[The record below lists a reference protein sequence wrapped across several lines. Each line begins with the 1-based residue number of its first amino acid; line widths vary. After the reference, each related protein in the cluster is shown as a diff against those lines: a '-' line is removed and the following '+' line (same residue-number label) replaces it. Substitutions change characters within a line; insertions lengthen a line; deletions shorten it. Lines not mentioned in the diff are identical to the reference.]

1 MKKPLNCLLRK
12 CTILFGT
19 LFFLNFL
26 NAQVAGSLDLSFDT
40 SLGVN
45 SITSEVN
52 ESVQLPD
59 GKIMLVG
66 YFSSFGGNTDMNRI
80 AKLNSDGTLSTGFVS
95 GASAPSLTNSSFRLY
110 CLALQNDGKILIG
123 GKFTHYDGYVRN
135 CIARINQDGSIDPTF
150 DPGTGSGSLN
160 DVMDIQIQ
168 PDGKILVAG
177 KFYTFN
183 GYNYSGLV
191 RLNTDGSMD
200 NTFVNDTGNYD
211 FLINSISLQSD
222 GKIIAGGDFAWV
234 GTSNVRIVRFNTDGS
249 VDPTFNPNANS
260 SATNINRVL
269 VQPDGKILIAGLFSS
284 LNGNQSIK
292 NITRVDANGIVD
304 ATFNPGANPGGM
316 IYDIHL
322 DANGKITVVGS
333 FTTWN
338 NSLANRIVRLNAN
351 GSFDSGFNSGDGANN
366 SIFCVTNQS
375 DGKYLI
381 GGTYGQY
388 DNVSRKAFARLNG
401 NGTNEILNN
410 QISHF
415 TTYPNPFNE
424 SLAIESEKIMNDVSI
439 FDITGKEVFSKSVNT
454 QTLTINTN
462 KWKSGVYFVKIENQT
477 IKVIKE

>member
-1 MKKPLNCLLRK
+1 MKKRLNRICLIRANS
-12 CTILFGT
+12 ILA
-19 LFFLNFL
+19 LFFVNFL
-26 NAQVAGSLDLSFDT
+26 NAQIAGSLDLSFDPG
-40 SLGVN
+40 LGVN

-66 YFSSFGGNTDMNRI
+66 YFSSFGGDTNMNRI
-80 AKLNSDGTLSTGFVS
+80 AKLNSDGTPATGFVS

-177 KFYTFN
+177 KFWTFN

-191 RLNTDGSMD
+191 RLNPDGSMD
-200 NTFVNDTGNYD
+200 NSFVNDTGIYH

-222 GKIIAGGDFAWV
+222 GKIIAGGDFAYV
-234 GTSNVRIVRFNTDGS
+234 GTTNVRIVRFNTDGS

-284 LNGNQSIK
+284 LNGNQNIK
-292 NITRVDANGIVD
+292 NITRVDANGVVD

-322 DANGKITVVGS
+322 DANGKIVVVGF

-338 NSLANRIVRLNAN
+338 NSPANRIVRLNAN
-351 GSFDSGFNSGDGANN
+351 GSFDSSFNSGGGANN

-381 GGTYGQY
+381 GGAYGQY

-401 NGTNEILNN
+401 NGTNDILDNE
-410 QISHF
+410 F
-415 TTYPNPFNE
+415 TQFITYPNPFNE
-424 SLAIESEKIMNDVSI
+424 SLAIESENFIHDISVFDVS
-439 FDITGKEVFSKSVNT
+439 GKVVFSKSVNAHA
-454 QTLTINTN
+454 LKINTT
-462 KWKSGVYFVKIENQT
+462 KWKSGVYFIKMENQT

>member
-1 MKKPLNCLLRK
+1 MIKQKFKAIIWLVLIGLN
-12 CTILFGT
+12 TTFI
-19 LFFLNFL
+19 
-26 NAQVAGSLDLSFDT
+26 NAQIAGSLDLSFDPG
-40 SLGVN
+40 LGVN

-59 GKIMLVG
+59 GKILLVG

-80 AKLNSDGTLSTGFVS
+80 AKLNSDGTPATGFIS
-95 GASAPSLTNSSFRLY
+95 GVSAPSLASSSFRLY
-110 CLALQNDGKILIG
+110 CLALQNDGKILVG
-123 GKFTHYDGYVRN
+123 GRFTEYDGYVRN
-135 CIARINQDGSIDPTF
+135 CIARINQDGSIDATF
-150 DPGTGSGSLN
+150 DPGTGSGSWDIL
-160 DVMDIQIQ
+160 DIQIQ

-177 KFYTFN
+177 NFLTFN

-191 RLNTDGSMD
+191 RLNPDGTMD
-200 NTFVNDTGNYD
+200 NTFVHDTGTYD

-222 GKIIAGGDFAWV
+222 GKIIAGGSFAYI
-234 GTSNVRIVRFNTDGS
+234 GTTNVRIVRFNTDGS
-249 VDPTFNPNANS
+249 IDPTFNPNANS

-269 VQPDGKILIAGLFSS
+269 VQPDGKILIAGQFSS
-284 LNGNQSIK
+284 LNGDQNIK
-292 NITRVDANGIVD
+292 NITRVDANGVVD

-316 IYDIHL
+316 IFDIHL
-322 DANGKITVVGS
+322 DANGKIVVVGS

-338 NSLANRIVRLNAN
+338 NSPANRIVRLNAS
-351 GSFDSGFNSGDGANN
+351 GSFDSSFNSGDGAN
-366 SIFCVTNQS
+366 STIDCVTNQV

-381 GGTYGQY
+381 GGTYSQY
-388 DNVSRKAFARLNG
+388 NSISRKGYARLNG
-401 NGTNEILNN
+401 NGTNEILDN
-410 QISHF
+410 QFSHF

-439 FDITGKEVFSKSVNT
+439 FDITGKEVFSKSVNA